1 MFHKTPTVLIGHNF
15 RCNNIQTRFEKLLRN
30 RHKMFTPYKRNID
43 GHLNQGWVYPINFD
57 AWCTWN
63 IRRKTYHSITK
74 KVFFLVQYW
83 TYNVNWRVQKG
94 CKGQSEVLNLCQSPA
109 SLITYLLLTLHHFSW
124 TANWFSPIVL
134 KIWLSYVLE
143 ISIKLCHLI
152 TPEWEKKNI
161 KLRFQPHKKPENLW
175 LKMKKTHENQAL

>member
-1 MFHKTPTVLIGHNF
+1 M
-15 RCNNIQTRFEKLLRN
+15 Q
-30 RHKMFTPYKRNID
+30 KR
-43 GHLNQGWVYPINFD
+43 
-57 AWCTWN
+57 
-63 IRRKTYHSITK
+63 
-74 KVFFLVQYW
+74 
-83 TYNVNWRVQKG
+83 

-175 LKMKKTHENQAL
+175 LKMKESTKTKRWKLKQLRESWYRFWPPRVMYCLFVAGPSLQGESCTIEWLGNNTLDEKYCLLKLQQHIG